1 MRIRDLKPRSAIT
14 VGRGETLRAA
24 AKYLADDD
32 IGALVVFSASD
43 AVGIFSERDLA
54 RAVADGADLD
64 EEQVQDYM
72 TEAPLTVEC
81 DSGVGAAIAKMND
94 FGVRH
99 LVVIDR
105 RDVVGMISMRDLMG
119 LLGTAWP
126 EL

>member
-1 MRIRDLKPRSAIT
+1 MRIKDLKPRGAIT
-14 VGRGETLRAA
+14 VARGETLRAA
-24 AKYLADDD
+24 AKHLADDD
-32 IGALVVFSASD
+32 IGALVVFNASG

-64 EEQVQDYM
+64 EEQVEEYM
-72 TEAPLTVEC
+72 TQSPLTVEN
-81 DSGVGAAIAKMND
+81 DSGIGAAIAKMND

-99 LVVIDR
+99 LVVVEE
-105 RDVVGMISMRDLMG
+105 RDVVGMISMRDLIG

>member
-1 MRIRDLKPRSAIT
+1 MRIKDLKPRGAIT
-14 VGRGETLRAA
+14 VARGETLRAA
-24 AKYLADDD
+24 AKHLADDD
-32 IGALVVFSASD
+32 IGALVVFNASG

-64 EEQVQDYM
+64 EEQVEEYM
-72 TEAPLTVEC
+72 TQSPLTVEN
-81 DSGVGAAIAKMND
+81 DSGIGAAIAKMND

-99 LVVIDR
+99 LVVVEQ
-105 RDVVGMISMRDLMG
+105 RDVVGMISMRDLIG

>member
-1 MRIRDLKPRSAIT
+1 MRIKDLKPRGAIT
-14 VGRGETLRAA
+14 VARGETLRAA
-24 AKYLADDD
+24 AKHLADDD
-32 IGALVVFSASD
+32 IGALVVFNASG

-64 EEQVQDYM
+64 EEQVEEYM
-72 TEAPLTVEC
+72 TQSPLTVEN
-81 DSGVGAAIAKMND
+81 DSGIGTAIAKMND

-99 LVVIDR
+99 LVVVEE
-105 RDVVGMISMRDLMG
+105 RDVVGMISMRDLIG